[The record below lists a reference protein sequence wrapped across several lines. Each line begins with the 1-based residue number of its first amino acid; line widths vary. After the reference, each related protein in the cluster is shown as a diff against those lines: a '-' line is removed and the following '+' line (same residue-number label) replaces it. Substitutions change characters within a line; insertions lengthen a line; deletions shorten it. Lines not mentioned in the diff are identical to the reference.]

1 MDRFRSDPAV
11 TIVDGQINLFE
22 RKYYQVLHTNISY
35 FNAKAESS
43 YNDQGP

>member
-11 TIVDGQINLFE
+11 TIVNGQINLFE

-35 FNAKAESS
+35 FSAKVESS